1 MTAELF
7 RRVQTFLRDCPHGVS
22 PLKSGRRKGWVG
34 LTLQRANGLFLRP
47 VDDSLIELWEDDRHC
62 FASFHADGRMQVQIP
77 VYRHPS
83 AFSDRIRAALHKWS
97 EPEIRYGDK
106 PSVYI
111 APRFQLAAPFNY
123 EQETVRVGAMVYVY
137 TPGFTVDTVTG
148 AVLSPLEP
156 FKRKYLDPMRV
167 KELKDGIVRSGF
179 AAKLPSLLDA
189 AGTRTYELRYE
200 FEKDIASIG
209 YINLLTD
216 ARYEGLWQRYVTLE
230 FPSKWITG
238 GWGGRPEE
246 TLTCWR
252 HSDKNALAKIIK
264 QVKQAECYVTEPTDI
279 TSMVLTT

>member
-1 MTAELF
+1 MTSELF

-34 LTLQRANGLFLRP
+34 LTLQRAGGLFLRP
-47 VDDSLIELWEDDRHC
+47 VDDSLIELWEDDHRC
-62 FASFHADGRMQVQIP
+62 FASFHADGRMQVCWEYSP
-77 VYRHPS
+77 
-83 AFSDRIRAALHKWS
+83 FSDRIRAALHKWS

-111 APRFQLAAPFNY
+111 APRFALAAPFNY
-123 EQETVRVGAMVYVY
+123 EQETVRVGSAVYVY
-137 TPGFTVDTVTG
+137 TPGFTADTVTG
-148 AVLSPLEP
+148 EVLSPLEP

-189 AGTRTYELRYE
+189 SGTRTYELRYE

-230 FPSKWITG
+230 FPSKWVTG
-238 GWGGRPEE
+238 GWGRLPKE
-246 TLTCWR
+246 TLTCSR
-252 HSDKNALAKIIK
+252 PSDKNALAKLIK
-264 QVKQAECYVTEPTDI
+264 QVKQAECYVIEPTDT
-279 TSMVLTT
+279 TSLILTS